1 MFTCLECE
9 TNIDVDE
16 DVEVDDIIV
25 CKDCELKMLVI
36 STLPPTV
43 DYAE

>member
-9 TNIDVDE
+9 RNIDIDE
-16 DVEVDDIIV
+16 DVDVDDIIV
-25 CKDCELKMLVI
+25 CPDCELKMVVL
-36 STLPPTV
+36 STQPPTV